1 MLEGVEHKL
10 EPACDRQSAG
20 WRGVVSAWALVLL
33 LLGVLFAGT
42 QALACHHAAARGP
55 AKLTGAVI
63 PRHDP
68 ASAGVGVPCA
78 APLEACGKVA
88 TALVPDL
95 PYPYP
100 LW

>member
-1 MLEGVEHKL
+1 MRNVEPTP
-10 EPACDRQSAG
+10 EAVGDPQSGG
-20 WRGVVSAWALVLL
+20 WRGVVAAWAFVVLL
-33 LLGVLFAGT
+33 VVLLAGT
-42 QALACHHAAARGP
+42 QAVASHRAVTPSHT
-55 AKLTGAVI
+55 KLTGAVI

-78 APLEACGKVA
+78 GPLGECGRFA
-88 TALVPDL
+88 TALVPGL

>member
-1 MLEGVEHKL
+1 MFEGVDPKPEAVGDQH
-10 EPACDRQSAG
+10 SGG
-20 WRGVVSAWALVLL
+20 WRGVVSAWALVVLL
-33 LLGVLFAGT
+33 VVLLAGT
-42 QALACHHAAARGP
+42 QAVASHRTLTSSHVTLA
-55 AKLTGAVI
+55 GAVI

-78 APLEACGKVA
+78 GPLEECGKAA
-88 TALVPDL
+88 TALVPGL

>member
-1 MLEGVEHKL
+1 MAEDSKRKP
-10 EPACDRQSAG
+10 EPECNDRHFGG
-20 WRGVVSAWALVLL
+20 WQVVVSAWALV
-33 LLGVLFAGT
+33 VLFVLFFAGAE
-42 QALACHHAAARGP
+42 ALASHRAGAPRH
-55 AKLTGAVI
+55 AKLAGAVI

-78 APLEACGKVA
+78 APLESCGKFA
-88 TALVPDL
+88 TALVPGL